1 MKNLTLKLKLLSLV
15 IIATFGLKAQ
25 RIADL
30 ENLTLQADTFY
41 DGSMGTPMISASSS
55 FSSGDCIFPNKWSGG
70 SFGYW
75 ESGWAYSNKRDSVT
89 AGFGNQFSARTGKG
103 YNGSANYA
111 IGQNGSKLK
120 FNGKATQIGGFYV
133 TNSTYATLSM
143 QQGDG
148 FAKKFGGATGND
160 PDWFKLKIQKYAEGT
175 LGVDSVT
182 FYLADFRFAD
192 NTQDYI
198 IKKWEYVDLSS
209 LGNADSLLFTLSS
222 SDVGNF
228 GMNTPAYFCLDDF
241 TTLNT
246 VTTVNDVE
254 LPENSVSVFP
264 NPVVHSL
271 TVHSDWPLHKVEVF
285 NQVGDLLITSQEH
298 KLDLS
303 LLSRGIYM
311 VRVTSYDGSIVSKR
325 IIKE

>member
-1 MKNLTLKLKLLSLV
+1 MKNLTLKLKLLSLA

-30 ENLTLQADTFY
+30 ENLTLQVDTFY
-41 DGSMGTPMISASSS
+41 DGSMGTSTVSSSSS
-55 FSSGDCIFPNKWSGG
+55 FSSGDCVFPNKWSEY
-70 SFGYW
+70 GYW

-89 AGFGNQFSARTGKG
+89 ASFGNQFSARTGKG
-103 YNGSANYA
+103 YNGSVNYA

-133 TNSTYATLSM
+133 SNSTYATLSM
-143 QQGDG
+143 QQGDL
-148 FAKKFGGATGND
+148 FAKKFGGATGSD

-175 LGVDSVT
+175 LAADSVT

-246 VTTVNDVE
+246 TTHIHDVE
-254 LPENSVSVFP
+254 PFENTVILYP
-264 NPVVHSL
+264 NPVVKSL
-271 TVHSDWPLHKVEVF
+271 TVHSDRPLYKVEVF

-311 VRVTSYDGSIVSKR
+311 VRVTSYDGNIVSKR
-325 IIKE
+325 IIKD